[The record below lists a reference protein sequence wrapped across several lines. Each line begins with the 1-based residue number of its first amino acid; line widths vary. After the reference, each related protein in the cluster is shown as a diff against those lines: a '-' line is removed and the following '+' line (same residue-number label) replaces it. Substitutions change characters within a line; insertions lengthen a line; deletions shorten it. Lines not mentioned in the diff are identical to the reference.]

1 MGLFDRIKDVWRDVT
16 QIGTGIGRVMGGD
29 WTGFTSIY
37 SGVNGLFEG
46 KDAHALQGYS
56 GQSSARRVNLMRYK
70 DDASP
75 VGSAGRIAALGDTDN
90 IPKWSR
96 NQAVAMYYLNSI
108 NKITQQGSDRKGA

>member
-1 MGLFDRIKDVWRDVT
+1 MSIWEKFGD
-16 QIGTGIGRVMGGD
+16 IGRGVGSIIGGD
-29 WTGFTSIY
+29 WGGFQDIY
-37 SGVNGLFEG
+37 SGVKGLFEG
-46 KDAHALQGYS
+46 AEASRSLQERVLGGYGQGYGKPNVS
-56 GQSSARRVNLMRYK
+56 LMRYK

>member
-1 MGLFDRIKDVWRDVT
+1 MSFWDKITGVGGDLWS
-16 QIGTGIGRVMGGD
+16 IGTGIGRVASGD

-46 KDAHALQGYS
+46 KAAHALQGYS
-56 GQSSARRVNLMRYK
+56 GQSSARRVNFQRYK
-70 DDASP
+70 DSVGP
-75 VGSAGRIAALGDTDN
+75 VSSAGRVSALGDVDN
-90 IPKWSR
+90 IPAWSR

>member
-1 MGLFDRIKDVWRDVT
+1 
-16 QIGTGIGRVMGGD
+16 MGGD

-46 KDAHALQGYS
+46 KDVVGTLRGGLSIHGS
-56 GQSSARRVNLMRYK
+56 GKSRPNLDFRQYK
-70 DDASP
+70 DSAAP